1 MNRVSAEK
9 ERQMRTNMRAERAGD
24 WATPLLTYRGTV
36 GQILQSGGGKLSI
49 AGSDP
54 GEGRCEKPHAQQCE
68 NASNGRGNN

>member
-1 MNRVSAEK
+1 MNRNNRK
-9 ERQMRTNMRAERAGD
+9 EGNSQMKTSTIPATAAGS

-54 GEGRCEKPHAQQCE
+54 GEGRCEKPHEAAC
-68 NASNGRGNN
+68 NAASGR